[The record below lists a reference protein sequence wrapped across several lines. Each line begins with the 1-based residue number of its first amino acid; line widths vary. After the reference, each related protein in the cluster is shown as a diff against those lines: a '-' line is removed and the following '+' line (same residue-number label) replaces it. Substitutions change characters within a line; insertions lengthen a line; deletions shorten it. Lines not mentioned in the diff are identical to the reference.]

1 MNSSNLL
8 FFIYFYNLKILE
20 VSHEIVE
27 LEVSGFN
34 TTEMTVGA
42 FNLGFEYIQQV
53 RRETNKNNN
62 DSDNIPDQLTN
73 FATTKLT
80 KRNEMKSPKEYIVG
94 IDYPYILQVS

>member
-80 KRNEMKSPKEYIVG
+80 KRNVMKSPKEYIVG